1 MTVKPITFEFLIY
14 ANIVTGKPS
23 EVTIS

>member
-14 ANIVTGKPS
+14 ANNVTGKPS